1 MSPAV
6 FFDRDG
12 TLIESFVID
21 GKPVADNSTDSVR
34 LLPGALE
41 TCLALNTAG
50 IKTFLVTN
58 QPDIARGKVSE
69 DHVSAVNASI
79 ALQCGLTETLTCPH
93 DDVRSCPCRKPR
105 PGMII
110 DLANRHGVDLSVS
123 VVVGDR
129 WRDVEAGRA
138 AGCLTLFI
146 DYGYAEALVS
156 EPTWRASSMS
166 DAGLL
171 LLRYFQIK

>member
-1 MSPAV
+1 MSSAV

-12 TLIESFVID
+12 TLIESLVSD
-21 GKPVADNSTDSVR
+21 GKPVADHSAERCR

-41 TCLALNTAG
+41 TCLALKESN
-50 IKTFLVTN
+50 IKTFLITN

-69 DHVSAVNASI
+69 NHVSAVNASV
-79 ALQCGLTETLTCPH
+79 AQQCGLTETVTCPH
-93 DDVRSCPCRKPR
+93 DDVDECSCRKPR
-105 PGMII
+105 PGMITE
-110 DLANRHGVDLSVS
+110 LARRHGVDLAAS

-146 DYGYAEALVS
+146 DYGYSEVLLS
-156 EPTWRASSMS
+156 EPTWRVSSMS
-166 DAGLL
+166 EAGLL
-171 LLRYFQIK
+171 LLKQFHIS